1 MNLTKK
7 TTGVNFDM
15 SSEKGEEVPM
25 KSTPIIR
32 LLSMIAAVLLLQFM
46 DVSAQS
52 QVKAYKIKVFAESG
66 WQSSGVQLERGTY
79 YSVHATG
86 SWTSG
91 FNTKTMGP
99 EGEEYGTIT
108 DHALLG
114 QIAAKRPE
122 KLGYE
127 SYKKQIIQKLIRIG
141 RGGMFKAK
149 MGGIL
154 WLAMGEWSGC
164 KECTGEVEV
173 LITVYQ

>member
-1 MNLTKK
+1 
-7 TTGVNFDM
+7 
-15 SSEKGEEVPM
+15 M
-25 KSTPIIR
+25 KRKPIIR
-32 LLSMIAAVLLLQFM
+32 LLSVLTAVLLIFLI
-46 DVSAQS
+46 DASSQS
-52 QVKAYKIKVFAESG
+52 QVKAYKLTIFAEGG
-66 WQSSGVQLERGTY
+66 WQSSGVPLKGGEY

-91 FNTKTMGP
+91 YNSATMGP
-99 EGEEYGTIT
+99 EGDESGTLT

-114 QIAAKRPE
+114 QISAKRPE

-127 SYKKQIIQKLIRIG
+127 SYKPNIIQNIIRIG

-149 MGGIL
+149 ISGIL

>member
-1 MNLTKK
+1 
-7 TTGVNFDM
+7 
-15 SSEKGEEVPM
+15 M
-25 KSTPIIR
+25 KRKPIIR
-32 LLSMIAAVLLLQFM
+32 LLSVLTAVLMIFLI
-46 DVSAQS
+46 DASSQS
-52 QVKAYKIKVFAESG
+52 QVKAYKLTIFAEGG
-66 WQSSGVQLERGTY
+66 WQSSGVQFKGGEY

-91 FNTKTMGP
+91 FNSGTMGP

-108 DHALLG
+108 DHSLLG

-127 SYKKQIIQKLIRIG
+127 SYTKSNIEKLIRIG

-149 MGGIL
+149 IGGIL